1 MATTERAHRRDQIL
15 QVAATLFSERGYHG
29 TSMQDL
35 AEGLGIL
42 RGSLYAHID
51 SKEDLLFQ
59 IVDEG
64 ADRFIARMSEV
75 TTSDRDP
82 SEKLRA
88 GLLAHITTVAEHL
101 DASTVFLNDW
111 RLLSP
116 ARRKQIGKKRER
128 YEGLVSSIIEEGIE
142 KGSFR
147 SDLDPRFAVLTFL
160 STVNWLYQ
168 WYDPKGPLDA
178 QGIAD
183 KFSEILINGFASQP
197 RKRSQR

>member
-1 MATTERAHRRDQIL
+1 MAVTERAHRRDQML
-15 QVAATLFSERGYHG
+15 QVAARLFSERGYHG

-35 AEGLGIL
+35 AEDLGML
-42 RGSLYAHID
+42 RGSLYAHIE
-51 SKEDLLFQ
+51 SKEDLLFH

-75 TTSDRDP
+75 ASSDSDP
-82 SEKLRA
+82 FEKLRA

-116 ARRKQIGKKRER
+116 ARKKQIGKKRSR
-128 YEGLVSSIIEEGIE
+128 YEQLVSSIIEEGI
-142 KGSFR
+142 KSGSFR
-147 SDLDPRFAVLTFL
+147 NDLDPRFAALTFL

-178 QGIAD
+178 AGIAD
-183 KFSEILINGFASQP
+183 KFSEILINGFAPHTRQ
-197 RKRSQR
+197 RSHR